1 MITRAL
7 QSTYPAHCICNNL
20 KAAGAAL
27 IYLIVCVCWRPLP
40 AYVGPAVRMEQKAD
54 RHGQQKRT
62 ICDTHGLCQRN
73 QSILKPVFH
82 WFQQIHC
89 VYGSVWCLDLDI
101 WQFSWQWQTNRC
113 CPQVRS
119 CNYRYNYPA
128 KCLSLFKL
136 VWTSVGLRPRLEYI
150 ASMRASTCVA
160 EPWQEEI

>member
-1 MITRAL
+1 MC
-7 QSTYPAHCICNNL
+7 YHCIWEL
-20 KAAGAAL
+20 HVSLDDLYLL
-27 IYLIVCVCWRPLP
+27 ILGKLCAWVESTWS
-40 AYVGPAVRMEQKAD
+40 AVGVVD
-54 RHGQQKRT
+54 RCGQHKQAIFDTCGLYQT
-62 ICDTHGLCQRN
+62 IG
-73 QSILKPVFH
+73 SILKPVFH